1 MLRSP
6 KEIVT
11 ASKVSSANGS
21 WVPSPAVNGRCG
33 LAALPTCS
41 IPSEKS
47 HGTTIGA
54 AVGEG
59 LARRTGAGRQVEDPL
74 PRLRVDR
81 GDHGSRRQRRSWPID
96 STSLVTS

>member
-6 KEIVT
+6 NEIVT

-21 WVPSPAVNGRCG
+21 RVPSPAVKGRCG
-33 LAALPTCS
+33 LACLPTWS
-41 IPSEKS
+41 MPSEKS
-47 HGTTIGA
+47 HGTTVGA

-59 LARRTGAGRQVEDPL
+59 LARRAGAGGQVEDQL
-74 PRLRVDR
+74 AGLRVDR
-81 GDHGSRRQRRSWPID
+81 VDDVVRQRRSWPRE